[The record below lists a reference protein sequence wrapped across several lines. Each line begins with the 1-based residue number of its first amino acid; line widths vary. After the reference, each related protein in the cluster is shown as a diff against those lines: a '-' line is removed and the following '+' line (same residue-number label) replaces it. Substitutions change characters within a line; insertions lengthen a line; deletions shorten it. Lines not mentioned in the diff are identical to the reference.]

1 MGYYDYDDNDLSDN
15 GDLDE
20 IFALATDMDLQIY
33 MTEDEH
39 HEMSIVFPELLKEL
53 DNMNFNI
60 DGKDVDG
67 VLLSLKKYLLANDF
81 VIKDTVNETIKAL
94 KLKKKKV
101 VAKPATESMYNSI
114 RNEQSCGLFDFQ
126 HVRYMLGVNAI
137 AITNNFLWNKVG
149 SYYFYQLEL
158 KY

>member
-1 MGYYDYDDNDLSDN
+1 MVYYAYDDNDLSDD
-15 GDLDE
+15 GDLDG
-20 IFALATDMDLQIY
+20 IFALTTDMDLQIY

-101 VAKPATESMYNSI
+101 VAKPASESTYILM
-114 RNEQSCGLFDFQ
+114 RNDRSCGILVF
-126 HVRYMLGVNAI
+126 
-137 AITNNFLWNKVG
+137 
-149 SYYFYQLEL
+149 
-158 KY
+158 